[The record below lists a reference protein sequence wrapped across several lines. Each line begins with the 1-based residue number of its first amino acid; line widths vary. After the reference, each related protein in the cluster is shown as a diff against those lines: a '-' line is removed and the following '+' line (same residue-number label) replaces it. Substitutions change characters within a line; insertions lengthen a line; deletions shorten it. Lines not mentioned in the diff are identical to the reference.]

1 MLVLLHIASNSCLE
15 RVCAAAIDGCDKAA
29 INNVDPTQ
37 IPVAAIGTA
46 ISKHWPGL
54 STITWLIQAT
64 SAEETL
70 DCDRSDWSALS
81 DDRGNRLAIQYADTA
96 TPVCLSRGRA
106 GDTRIFDVRAAIKNS
121 IHSSGPISL
130 G

>member
-1 MLVLLHIASNSCLE
+1 MLVLLRIASNSCLE

-37 IPVAAIGTA
+37 IPVAADRTA

-54 STITWLIQAT
+54 STITLLIQAT

-70 DCDRSDWSALS
+70 DCDRSGWSALS
-81 DDRGNRLAIQYADTA
+81 DGSNKAVDLRFSVL
-96 TPVCLSRGRA
+96 TPRVTFPEL
-106 GDTRIFDVRAAIKNS
+106 
-121 IHSSGPISL
+121 PQSL
-130 G
+130 LC